1 MWNFRINNNGN
12 TADDI
17 RDRFVK
23 AHVLAMQ
30 YEKALRDL
38 HEVTNGRNYQTLP
51 DGLMVQEMDVELLN
65 GMLMSVVQMKDMLIG
80 GASSAIRQRENLD

>member
-17 RDRFVK
+17 RDRFIK

-38 HEVTNGRNYQTLP
+38 REVTNGRNYQTLP
-51 DGLMVQEMDVELLN
+51 DGLTVQALDNEMLN
-65 GMLMSVVQMKDMLIG
+65 GMLVSVVQMKDMLIS
-80 GASSAIRQRENLD
+80 GASSAIRQREALD